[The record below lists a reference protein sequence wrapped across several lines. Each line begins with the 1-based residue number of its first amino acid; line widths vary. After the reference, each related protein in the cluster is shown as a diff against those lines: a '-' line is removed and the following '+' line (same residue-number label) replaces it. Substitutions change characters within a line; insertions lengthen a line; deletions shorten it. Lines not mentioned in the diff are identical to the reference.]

1 MTTNKQIHQSF
12 DTIGTVGKPHGLKG
26 EFGVRTQVPYPE
38 QLLELDRV
46 YLLGDFGML
55 QPYTIRSS
63 RLDLQGNR
71 QTFFVNLEMVADRNA
86 AAALSGKEIFIETG
100 RIDLDDDD
108 PDDLSG
114 YRVLNEKGT
123 TIGEV
128 LETLENPA
136 HPILR
141 TRIDGKGE
149 VLIPFVEAFVYQI
162 DDDEATVTL
171 VDIEG
176 LLEL

>member
-38 QLLELDRV
+38 QLLDLDRI
-46 YLLGDFGML
+46 YLSGDFGML
-55 QPYTIRSS
+55 QPYSIRSS

-86 AAALSGKEIFIETG
+86 ASALLGKEIFIEAG
-100 RIDLDDDD
+100 RLDLEEED

-114 YRVLNEKGT
+114 YRILDMKGNP
-123 TIGEV
+123 IGEV
-128 LETLENPA
+128 IETMENPA

-149 VLIPFVEAFVYQI
+149 VLIPFVEAFVYEI
-162 DDDEATVTL
+162 DDDESTVTV